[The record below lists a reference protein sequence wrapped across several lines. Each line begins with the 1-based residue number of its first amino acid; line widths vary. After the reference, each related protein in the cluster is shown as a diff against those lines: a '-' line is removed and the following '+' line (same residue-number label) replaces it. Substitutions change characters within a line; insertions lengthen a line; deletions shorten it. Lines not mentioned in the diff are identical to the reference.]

1 MCDSSCNESYTQRFV
16 HLTKILAQPLRYSA
30 LRGSP
35 LAHLAPAKDSAAPF
49 DQGAAVADVAQS
61 VSAEETCP
69 KCLKL
74 RSLCVCDEVVPIDNR
89 IALLVLQHPQ
99 EQDKTLGT
107 ARLTVQSLTNAVF
120 RIGLSWPSLAKA
132 LGRPAEPRHW
142 AVVYL
147 GATRPADFPPGREI
161 AVFDKKGGPVADQ
174 DAALAGIKGVI
185 VLDGTWSQAKTLWWR
200 NPWVLKAKRIALKPR
215 RPSLYGRLRREP
227 RREGLSTLEAA
238 ALVLARLEDRPEI
251 EAALTR
257 TFARMLD
264 RYRQALAR
272 PAHSNAP
279 STEVQS

>member
-1 MCDSSCNESYTQRFV
+1 M
-16 HLTKILAQPLRYSA
+16 
-30 LRGSP
+30 
-35 LAHLAPAKDSAAPF
+35 
-49 DQGAAVADVAQS
+49 ADVAQS

-69 KCLKL
+69 KCLKP

-161 AVFDKKGGPVADQ
+161 AVFDKKGEPVPDQ
-174 DAALAGIKGVI
+174 DASLAEIKGVI

-200 NPWVLKAKRIALKPR
+200 NPWLLKLHRIVLDPPR
-215 RPSLYGRLRREP
+215 PARLGRLRREP
-227 RREGLSTLEAA
+227 RREALSTVEAVALALQHLEASPEAAMALTA
-238 ALVLARLEDRPEI
+238 ALGGMMQSVR
-251 EAALTR
+251 
-257 TFARMLD
+257 
-264 RYRQALAR
+264 R
-272 PAHSNAP
+272 PAP
-279 STEVQS
+279 RRR

>member
-1 MCDSSCNESYTQRFV
+1 
-16 HLTKILAQPLRYSA
+16 
-30 LRGSP
+30 
-35 LAHLAPAKDSAAPF
+35 
-49 DQGAAVADVAQS
+49 VADVAQS

-69 KCLKL
+69 KCLKP

>member
-1 MCDSSCNESYTQRFV
+1 M
-16 HLTKILAQPLRYSA
+16 
-30 LRGSP
+30 
-35 LAHLAPAKDSAAPF
+35 
-49 DQGAAVADVAQS
+49 ADVAQS

-69 KCLKL
+69 KCLKP

-161 AVFDKKGGPVADQ
+161 AVFDKKGEAVADQ
-174 DAALAGIKGVI
+174 AAALAEIKGVI

-238 ALVLARLEDRPEI
+238 ALVLARLESRPEI
-251 EAALTR
+251 EATLTR
-257 TFARMLD
+257 TFARMLA
-264 RYRQALAR
+264 RYRQARAR
-272 PAHSNAP
+272 PALSNEP

>member
-1 MCDSSCNESYTQRFV
+1 
-16 HLTKILAQPLRYSA
+16 
-30 LRGSP
+30 
-35 LAHLAPAKDSAAPF
+35 
-49 DQGAAVADVAQS
+49 VADVAQS
-61 VSAEETCP
+61 VSADETCL
-69 KCLKL
+69 KCLKP

-147 GATRPADFPPGREI
+147 GATRPVDFPPGREI
-161 AVFDKKGGPVADQ
+161 AVFDKKGEAVADQ
-174 DAALAGIKGVI
+174 DAALAEIKGVI

-264 RYRQALAR
+264 RYRQAQAR

-279 STEVQS
+279 STEVPS

>member
-1 MCDSSCNESYTQRFV
+1 MLNQRR
-16 HLTKILAQPLRYSA
+16 AQWRSVWRRFPPTLVARRRHALRYCV
-30 LRGSP
+30 LRSP
-35 LAHLAPAKDSAAPF
+35 LAHLAPANDSAAPF
-49 DQGAAVADVAQS
+49 DQGAVVADVAQS
-61 VSAEETCP
+61 VSAEEICQ
-69 KCLKL
+69 KCLKP

-89 IALLVLQHPQ
+89 VALLVLQHPQ

-174 DAALAGIKGVI
+174 
-185 VLDGTWSQAKTLWWR
+185 AKTLWWR

-227 RREGLSTLEAA
+227 RREGLSTLEAS